1 MIADINA
8 KSRNHHCSV
17 VAIEGTGIL
26 IEGPSGSGKTSL
38 ALGLVDAARRRGC
51 HADFITDDQALLFVT
66 QSGITARAP
75 SAIAGLAE
83 VRGHGIAEVNHQSD
97 CIVRLVARLRQ
108 DSEIERMP
116 EPEQTSLLGVEVA
129 ALDVPVRHE
138 AQAIRIILARLG
150 IPLV

>member
-1 MIADINA
+1 MIADA
-8 KSRNHHCSV
+8 DSKTRNRHCSV
-17 VAIEGTGIL
+17 VAIEDTGIL

-38 ALGLVDAARRRGC
+38 ALGLVDAARRRGRR
-51 HADFITDDQALLFVT
+51 ADFISDDQALLFVT
-66 QSGITARAP
+66 QSGITAQAP
-75 SAIAGLAE
+75 SEIAGLAE
-83 VRGHGIAEVNHQSD
+83 VRGHGIAVVNHQSA
-97 CIVRLVARLRQ
+97 CIVHLVARLRE
-108 DSEIERMP
+108 DTEIERMP

>member
-8 KSRNHHCSV
+8 KSRNHHCTV
-17 VAIEGTGIL
+17 VAVDGTGIL

-51 HADFITDDQALLFVT
+51 RADFISDDQALLFIT
-66 QSGITARAP
+66 QSGVTAQAP
-75 SAIAGLAE
+75 SAISGLAE
-83 VRGHGIAEVNHQSD
+83 VRGHGIAAVNHEPA
-97 CIVRLVARLRQ
+97 CTVHLVARLRE

-116 EPEQTSLLGVEVA
+116 EPEQTSLLGMEVA

>member
-1 MIADINA
+1 MIADPHEEA
-8 KSRNHHCSV
+8 RNRHCTV

-51 HADFITDDQALLFVT
+51 LADFITDDQALLFVT
-66 QSGITARAP
+66 QSGIMAQAP
-75 SAIAGLAE
+75 AAIAGLAE
-83 VRGHGIAEVNHQSD
+83 VRGHGIAEVNHQSA
-97 CIVRLVARLRQ
+97 CFVGLVARLRE

-116 EPEQTSLLGVEVA
+116 EPERTKLLGSEIA
-129 ALDVPVRHE
+129 AVDVPVRHE